1 MEKIFALYTSG
12 KRLISRKY
20 KLLTKADNKTSKNP
34 ISLWNT
40 NPKLANRHNKNVYD
54 HYYLRMSNNDN
65 NKMSCHTSE
74 NHKSHISK
82 IVRTIS
88 VVGGEVKEGSLFT
101 VSVNVPGSTFIE
113 K

>member
-1 MEKIFALYTSG
+1 MEKIFTLYTSG

-20 KLLTKADNKTSKNP
+20 KLLKKVDNKKSKNP
-34 ISLWNT
+34 ISLRNT
-40 NPKLANRHNKNVYD
+40 NQQLAKVHH

-65 NKMSCHTSE
+65 NKMSCHTTE

-88 VVGGEVKEGSLFT
+88 VVGGEVKEEFLFT
-101 VSVNVPGSTFIE
+101 VSVNMPGTTFIE